1 MDRKVCLDSDIQI
14 EILKNNQQISE
25 KIIELKANLYT
36 TSINIFEIWTGR
48 LKKQEDSAK
57 QLIRSLKKINF
68 DENSALKAG
77 DINLE
82 LKKSGELLDIRDVFI
97 ASICISNNLELFTLN
112 KKHFERLTKF
122 GLKLI

>member
-97 ASICISNNLELFTLN
+97 ASI
-112 KKHFERLTKF
+112 
-122 GLKLI
+122 